1 MKKNVIAFLLSV
13 VLAAGSIGTV
23 PASAAETAVQDEMQ
37 VENAEETALVSEEE
51 ADAGQTALVSEEE
64 TDAGQTAEEASDAD
78 TAQAEE
84 EPKEEPTD
92 PVVEAAKEVSD
103 EAEESDAGL
112 TGEEAPE
119 EEPVQEGEEETS
131 EEQDNSEK
139 EQEQNSSEKEQ
150 EQDDVSSEPEQTS
163 EEESTAFESEQNT
176 EDEEDS
182 AAPETEQEDSSSMG
196 STEQAPEAED
206 VTEPADESVSSK
218 SPALAGADANGSASY
233 GETFEEAERI
243 YPGNV
248 LSVEFPGEEYGCAC
262 FKFIPAE
269 TGIYAFYSSDSNWK
283 PRAGLYDADQN
294 FLMSAT
300 DYGDGSNFRIETLF
314 KQGNVYYFQ
323 TDGFPDEES
332 YFSVHL
338 ERVLS
343 NFYCQRVGSQFRT
356 VRKGTEETLAVDAF
370 ASSALYY
377 DWYIEDEDQNQK
389 LIAGA
394 TSSSYTFTV
403 TGEATY
409 YCVVSDDMGN
419 SSTIEFTIWIDNNL
433 KAYAADSEDSREY
446 YEYYVNP
453 GSSVTMNT
461 VVSADDESQLTYQ
474 WYEQDGD
481 DWNPIEGANGTS
493 YTVNSVDHKLSY
505 YVEVKDQYGNNGIVS
520 FNIYIDNDL
529 KAYAV
534 GPEGEGLSIDLYVEP
549 GKGVNLSATV
559 SAVDMSQLTYEWS
572 TENRDTYDWEPVEG
586 ASGTS
591 YTIDSVN
598 ERATYRFRVTDQ
610 YDNEREVYF
619 YIGISNNL
627 QVDFEDAQSDGYPRT
642 LYVNLGD
649 SVRLSAVVSAIDKSQ
664 MTYKWF
670 RSFNDEDDDDW
681 EWDEIEGANDTSYT
695 IDYVNRNVY
704 YLFKVTDRFGTQ
716 DSIAFRLCVDNH
728 LKAYAEGSED
738 ESTDYNVPVAP
749 GESFTLSVAV
759 STAHECQISY
769 QWYHREDETQEWEC
783 MDGYRSACIEPDL
796 IYRNHEYYVQVTD
809 PFGNKCKV
817 FFHAY
822 IDNQL
827 KAYAVGPEGECTN
840 YTFYVEPG
848 HDANMSAVVTAVN
861 DNGMTYQWYR
871 WDDQYN
877 TWSPIE
883 GADDSFYMARNV
895 DRNCMYYLEVRDH
908 FGSSCK
914 VYYNITVETSLRAYP
929 EGAEEGSFSRF
940 FEVDQ
945 GESVRMSAIVSA
957 DSDCQLTYQW
967 RRRFGET
974 DEFRIVEDAEGT
986 SYTLE
991 NATRDVDYWLQVT
1004 DQYGAS
1010 CDVYFI
1016 IHVKIDNHLRAYAVD
1031 SENESTYF
1039 TYRVTSGDN
1048 VCMSAGV
1055 SAEDQSSLTYT
1066 WHYIN
1071 ADNQW
1076 AYMEG
1081 ENSTSCTV
1089 NNVRQ
1094 NGEYY
1099 FEVTDQYENSCRVYF
1114 TIHIDNHLSAC
1125 PEGSE
1130 AGTRQFYVVP
1140 GESVRMAAVV
1150 YADDESDLTYQWE
1163 KYNNET
1169 FIYEPVE
1176 GAADISYTIDS
1187 ASEDAEYLLRIKDK
1201 YNNECTVDFRIHVMD
1216 FEYAQTIT
1224 VEEPYTTGLVP
1235 NMGPLLFRFTPA
1247 QSGTFAFYS
1256 TDGEGNLCA
1265 KLYDE
1270 TYSLLAAAD
1279 NSEEGTDFRLEYDL
1293 SEGETYYIL
1302 ILSSDN
1308 GSGDSYTLHVEAP
1321 ESVRQPQILKADD
1334 LTLTFGSREPIT
1346 VTGAQGELSFES
1358 SDPEVVDVSLD
1369 GILTAC
1375 SVGSAVITISAG
1387 ETEGYLAAEP
1397 IQVNVEAVPAS
1408 LEGVEVVVN
1417 GSKFVYDGKAKT
1429 PAVTVYRDGIGLT
1442 EGSQPGKAY
1451 SVTYEKNTNAG
1462 TATVIV
1468 EGIEYYTGKATAT
1481 FEIAKANQS
1490 ITAKASASSVAVG
1503 KTATVSITGAKGQ
1516 KSYKSSDT
1524 TIATVDRSTGKVTA
1538 KKVGTVKITATSG
1551 ATTNYNAASKTVIIK
1566 VVPAA
1571 TASLS
1576 AANQATGI
1584 KLTWKKV
1591 TGANGYKVYRGS
1603 TLIKTITSGSTVTF
1617 TDTKANTNG
1626 TKYTFKVVAKAD
1638 TGDSTLSKSISTY
1651 RVARPTISSLVNTA
1665 TRKLTIKWAKNA
1677 KATGYQI
1684 QYSTGKTFASGTK
1697 TITVTNASTV
1707 SKVVTSLTKGKA
1719 YYVRMRTY
1727 KTVGGVKY
1735 YSTWSAVKSIK
1746 ISK

>member
-1 MKKNVIAFLLSV
+1 MKRQRVTAILMSAILAFS
-13 VLAAGSIGTV
+13 ACMPINSMTAF
-23 PASAAETAVQDEMQ
+23 AAESGTTADAALDEETGSNQ
-37 VENAEETALVSEEE
+37 GSKAEAVEEAPSADEADDVSRSGDESTEDSAEEQTDEAAEETASADSTLDSEDEQAAASEEQGE
-51 ADAGQTALVSEEE
+51 AE
-64 TDAGQTAEEASDAD
+64 DAD
-78 TAQAEE
+78 
-84 EPKEEPTD
+84 
-92 PVVEAAKEVSD
+92 
-103 EAEESDAGL
+103 
-112 TGEEAPE
+112 
-119 EEPVQEGEEETS
+119 TS
-131 EEQDNSEK
+131 EEQDEEEDADISE
-139 EQEQNSSEKEQ
+139 EQDSPETAQEQDSSETAQ
-150 EQDDVSSEPEQTS
+150 EQDDVSSESEQTS
-163 EEESTAFESEQNT
+163 EEENAALESEQA
-176 EDEEDS
+176 EAS
-182 AAPETEQEDSSSMG
+182 ATN
-196 STEQAPEAED
+196 STEQAPEAD
-206 VTEPADESVSSK
+206 DITEPADESVSSK
-218 SPALAGADANGSASY
+218 NPALAGADASGSASY
-233 GETFEEAERI
+233 GETFEDATRI
-243 YPGNV
+243 YTGDV
-248 LSVEFPGEEYGCAC
+248 LPVEFQEEGYGCAC
-262 FKFIPAE
+262 FKFIPVE
-269 TGIYAFYSSDSNWK
+269 TGIYAFYSSDSNWR

-300 DYGDGSNFRIETLF
+300 DYGDGSDFRIETLF

-323 TDGFPDEES
+323 TDGYPDEES

-356 VRKGTEETLAVDAF
+356 LRKGTEETLAVDAF

-377 DWYIEDEDQNQK
+377 DWYIEDEDQNQT

-433 KAYAADSEDSREY
+433 KAYAADSEDSLEY
-446 YEYYVNP
+446 YDYYVNP
-453 GSSVTMNT
+453 GSRVTMNT

-505 YVEVKDQYGNNGIVS
+505 YVEVKDQYGNNSGVS
-520 FNIYIDNDL
+520 FDIFIENDL
-529 KAYAV
+529 KVYAV
-534 GPEGEGLSIDLYVEP
+534 GPEGQSQSVNLHVEP

-572 TENRDTYDWEPVEG
+572 KENRDTYDWEPVEG

-598 ERATYRFRVTDQ
+598 ERTAYRFRVTDQ

-619 YIGISNNL
+619 YISISNNL
-627 QVDFEDAQSDGYPRT
+627 QVDFEDGQNDGYPRT
-642 LYVNLGD
+642 LYVKSAE
-649 SVRLSAVVSAIDKSQ
+649 SVYLSAVVSAIDKSQ

-670 RSFNDEDDDDW
+670 RSYSDEDDDDW
-681 EWDEIEGANDTSYT
+681 EWDEIVGANDTSYT
-695 IDYVNRNVY
+695 VSYVDRNVY
-704 YLFKVTDRFGTQ
+704 YLFKVTDRFGTE
-716 DSIAFRLCVDNH
+716 DSIMFHLCVDNH

-749 GESFTLSVAV
+749 GESFILSVTV
-759 STAHECQISY
+759 SALYESQITY
-769 QWYHREDETQEWEC
+769 HWYHREDETQEWKSL
-783 MDGYRSACIEPDL
+783 DGYTGAWIQPGWIRK
-796 IYRNHEYYVQVTD
+796 NHEYYVQVRD
-809 PFGNKCKV
+809 IYGNKCKV
-817 FFHAY
+817 YFHVY
-822 IDNQL
+822 VDNQL
-827 KAYAVGPEGECTN
+827 KAYAAGPEGECTN

-848 HDANMSAVVTAVN
+848 LDANMSAVVTAIT
-861 DNGMTYQWYR
+861 DAGMTYQWYR

-877 TWSPIE
+877 VWTLIE
-883 GADDSFYMARNV
+883 GANDKSYMARNV
-895 DRNCMYYLEVRDH
+895 DRNCKYYFEVTDCV
-908 FGSSCK
+908 GSSCK

-967 RRRFGET
+967 RRRFSET

-1039 TYRVTSGDN
+1039 TYRVNSGDN

-1094 NGEYY
+1094 NGQYY

-1114 TIHIDNHLSAC
+1114 TINIDNHLSAC

-1130 AGTRQFYVVP
+1130 AGTRHFYVVP

-1169 FIYEPVE
+1169 FIYESVE

-1201 YNNECTVDFRIHVMD
+1201 YNNECTVGFRIHVMD

-1224 VEEPYTTGLVP
+1224 VEEPYTAGLVP

-1308 GSGDSYTLHVEAP
+1308 GSGDSYTLHIEEP
-1321 ESVRQPQILKADD
+1321 EPVRQPQILRADD
-1334 LTLTFGSREPIT
+1334 LTLKYGISGTIT
-1346 VTGAQGELSFES
+1346 VTGAQGALSFES
-1358 SDPEVVDVSLD
+1358 SNLEIVEPYED
-1369 GILTAC
+1369 GTLIPI
-1375 SVGSAVITISAG
+1375 SVGSAVITISAA

-1397 IQVNVEAVPAS
+1397 IQINVEVLPAS
-1408 LEGVEVVVN
+1408 FEDAIVKVD
-1417 GSKFVYDGKAKT
+1417 GSGFVYDGKPKT
-1429 PAVTVYRDGIGLT
+1429 PGVIATLYGNELT
-1442 EGSQPGKAY
+1442 EGIDYYLEY
-1451 SVTYEKNTNAG
+1451 SNNVN
-1462 TATVIV
+1462 V
-1468 EGIEYYTGKATAT
+1468 GKATVTLKPINNVNRYVETASANFT
-1481 FEIAKANQS
+1481 IARANQS

-1503 KTATVSITGAKGQ
+1503 KTVTVSITGAKGT
-1516 KSYKSSDT
+1516 KSYSSSDT

-1538 KKVGTVKITATSG
+1538 KKVGTVKITATSA
-1551 ATTNYNAASKTVIIK
+1551 ATTNYNAASKTVTIK

-1626 TKYTFKVVAKAD
+1626 TKYTFKVVAKAA

-1665 TRKLTIKWAKNA
+1665 TRKMTIKWAKNA

-1697 TITVTNASTV
+1697 TITVANASTV
-1707 SKVVTSLTKGKA
+1707 SKVVTSLTKGKV

-1727 KTVGGVKY
+1727 KTVGSVKY
-1735 YSTWSAVKSIK
+1735 YSVWSAVKSIK